1 MSKTT
6 IKKILREEI
15 NLLNHKGE
23 ENLYYLKDM
32 ILQSLQ
38 HPKKTVGAEKQST
51 MLLNLIDMFQQMYEA
66 LEEVH
71 PKMVTKYSFHN
82 IEDWDD
88 LGNGEPEKGY
98 LFLSLLKGLMID
110 YNLLGDEWRG
120 STPDTTLEDSNEVHN
135 LVIDLADIITQK

>member
-6 IKKILREEI
+6 IKQILREEVK
-15 NLLNHKGE
+15 LLSHKGE
-23 ENLYYLKDM
+23 ENLNYLKDM

-51 MLLNLIDMFQQMYEA
+51 ILLNLIDMFQQMYEA
-66 LEEVH
+66 LEKVH

-82 IEDWDD
+82 IEDWED

-135 LVIDLADIITQK
+135 LVIDLADIITRK

>member
-51 MLLNLIDMFQQMYEA
+51 MLLNLIDMFQQM
-66 LEEVH
+66 L
-71 PKMVTKYSFHN
+71 YSETVYPREIYTYMSASRGRLAFYN
-82 IEDWDD
+82 NFLLQY
-88 LGNGEPEKGY
+88 LGVKIFKSKKEFN
-98 LFLSLLKGLMID
+98 LFLGSNLKLI
-110 YNLLGDEWRG
+110 
-120 STPDTTLEDSNEVHN
+120 
-135 LVIDLADIITQK
+135 